1 MFVTFSQ
8 AAVDR
13 RNWQQASGLMPVFE
27 EDEEEINGCPAEE
40 EEEEGEAGEETHDES
55 LLDQKQQVI
64 KLNVQLQKALP
75 SSKMYKIQLKE

>member
-27 EDEEEINGCPAEE
+27 EDEEEISGCPAEE
-40 EEEEGEAGEETHDES
+40 EEEETHDES

-75 SSKMYKIQLKE
+75 SSKIYKIQLKE

>member
-27 EDEEEINGCPAEE
+27 EDEEEINGYPAEE

-75 SSKMYKIQLKE
+75 SSKIYKIQLKE

>member
-1 MFVTFSQ
+1 MTFSQ

-40 EEEEGEAGEETHDES
+40 EEEGEAGEETHDES

-75 SSKMYKIQLKE
+75 SSKIYKIQLKE

>member
-27 EDEEEINGCPAEE
+27 EDEEEINDCPAEE

-75 SSKMYKIQLKE
+75 SSKIYKTQLKE

>member
-64 KLNVQLQKALP
+64 KLNVQLQKALL
-75 SSKMYKIQLKE
+75 SSKIYKIQLKE

>member
-1 MFVTFSQ
+1 MTFSQ

-40 EEEEGEAGEETHDES
+40 EEGEAGEETHDES

-75 SSKMYKIQLKE
+75 SSKIYKIQLKE

>member
-1 MFVTFSQ
+1 
-8 AAVDR
+8 
-13 RNWQQASGLMPVFE
+13 MPVFE
-27 EDEEEINGCPAEE
+27 EDEEEINGCPAE

-75 SSKMYKIQLKE
+75 SSKIYKIQLKE

>member
-64 KLNVQLQKALP
+64 KLNVQLQKA
-75 SSKMYKIQLKE
+75 SSKIYKIQLKE

>member
-1 MFVTFSQ
+1 MTFSQ

-40 EEEEGEAGEETHDES
+40 EEEEVGEAGEETHDEN
-55 LLDQKQQVI
+55 LLDQTQQVI
-64 KLNVQLQKALP
+64 
-75 SSKMYKIQLKE
+75 

>member
-1 MFVTFSQ
+1 MTFSQ

-27 EDEEEINGCPAEE
+27 EDEEEINGSPA
-40 EEEEGEAGEETHDES
+40 EEEEGEAGEETHDEN

-75 SSKMYKIQLKE
+75 SSKIYKIQLKE

>member
-1 MFVTFSQ
+1 MTFSQ

-27 EDEEEINGCPAEE
+27 EDEEEINGSPAE
-40 EEEEGEAGEETHDES
+40 EEEEGEAGEETHDEN

-75 SSKMYKIQLKE
+75 SSKIYKIQLKE

>member
-27 EDEEEINGCPAEE
+27 EDEEEINGSPA
-40 EEEEGEAGEETHDES
+40 EEEEGEAGEETHDEN

-75 SSKMYKIQLKE
+75 SSKIYKIQLKE

>member
-27 EDEEEINGCPAEE
+27 EDEEEINSCPAE
-40 EEEEGEAGEETHDES
+40 EEEEGEAGEETHDEN
-55 LLDQKQQVI
+55 LLDQKHQVI

-75 SSKMYKIQLKE
+75 SSKNYKIQLKE